1 MAKRG
6 KYMSNN
12 QIAKQVLS
20 HPDSSEVITKLIS
33 EISEENIADWLKAKY
48 NGQKQLLISKKN
60 LTVFKDEY
68 LDIYSTIREDL
79 LKTQFNL
86 AVAPD
91 DALEE
96 VQGNEAYKK
105 KLLDIADKE
114 LDIKTIVK
122 RLVVQ
127 IQHRSEQVFDDIQ
140 RDPRNKKMDR
150 TLVEWFTLL
159 LNTLEKFDLIT
170 NGSPEHVTIQN
181 NINIQLV
188 DNHINMI
195 YGVIREILAQLDY
208 ETSLLFTELFTKRLS
223 ELKAETNTI
232 LPTEQRLEAA
242 YTVEGQIKDKLDI

>member
-1 MAKRG
+1 MTK
-6 KYMSNN
+6 
-12 QIAKQVLS
+12 QIAQQILS
-20 HPDSSEVITKLIS
+20 HPDKDEVITKLVS
-33 EISEENIADWLKAKY
+33 EISEQDIADWLKAKY
-48 NGQKQLLISKKN
+48 NGQKQLIITKKN
-60 LTVFKDEY
+60 LSIFKDEY
-68 LDIYSTIREDL
+68 LDIYATIREDL

-86 AVAPD
+86 AISPD

-122 RLVVQ
+122 KLVIQ

-170 NGSPEHVTIQN
+170 NGSPEQINIQN
-181 NINIQLV
+181 NINIQVV
-188 DNHINMI
+188 DDYIHMFYSLFRDIQS
-195 YGVIREILAQLDY
+195 QLDH
-208 ETSLLFTELFTKRLS
+208 ETSLLLTELFTKRLA
-223 ELKAETNTI
+223 ELKANSINIRPIEH
-232 LPTEQRLEAA
+232 RLDAA
-242 YTVEGQIKDKLDI
+242 YSMENQINEKLDI

>member
-1 MAKRG
+1 
-6 KYMSNN
+6 MSKT
-12 QIAKQVLS
+12 IAKLVLD
-20 HPDSSEVITKLIS
+20 HPDKDEIITKLVS
-33 EISEENIADWLKAKY
+33 EISEEDIADWLRAKY
-48 NGQKQLLISKKN
+48 NGQKQLTITKKN
-60 LTVFKDEY
+60 LSIFKDEY

-79 LKTQFNL
+79 LKTQFNM
-86 AVAPD
+86 AVSSD

-170 NGSPEHVTIQN
+170 NGNPEQVTIQN

-188 DNHINMI
+188 DNHINMV

-208 ETSLLFTELFTKRLS
+208 ETSLLFTELFTKKLG
-223 ELKAETNTI
+223 ELKASAEPV
-232 LPTEQRLEAA
+232 LQMDERLQAA
-242 YTVEGQIKDKLDI
+242 YTVEAQIKDKLDF